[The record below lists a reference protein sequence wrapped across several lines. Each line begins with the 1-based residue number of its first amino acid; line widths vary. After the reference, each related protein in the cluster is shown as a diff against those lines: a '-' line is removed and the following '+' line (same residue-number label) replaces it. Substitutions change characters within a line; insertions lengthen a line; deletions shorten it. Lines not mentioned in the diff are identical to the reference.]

1 MMFRQEGIFTL
12 QLSPRTVLINMRVS
26 EDFKLAAEA
35 AAERENRSLT
45 SYVETLV
52 LADLKRTGHLTA
64 EKSTTAK
71 KK

>member
-1 MMFRQEGIFTL
+1 
-12 QLSPRTVLINMRVS
+12 MRVS

-52 LADLKRTGHLTA
+52 LADLKRTGHLAA
-64 EKSTTAK
+64 EKTTTTRK
-71 KK
+71 K